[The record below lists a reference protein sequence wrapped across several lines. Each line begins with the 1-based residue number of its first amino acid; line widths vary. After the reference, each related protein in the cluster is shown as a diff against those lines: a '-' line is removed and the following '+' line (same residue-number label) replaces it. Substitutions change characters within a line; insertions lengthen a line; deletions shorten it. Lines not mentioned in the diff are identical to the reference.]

1 MYLNNIMDIRFISS
15 LTPDDES
22 RLASAILAAA
32 RGLLEQFDLPYTI
45 RIETTDGRVYQHC
58 SVPAEMLVRSPD
70 VVAT

>member
-1 MYLNNIMDIRFISS
+1 MDIRFMSS

-22 RLASAILAAA
+22 QLAVAILAAA

-45 RIETTDGRVYQHC
+45 RIETSDGRVLQHR
-58 SVPAEMLVRSPD
+58 SVPAETLVRAAD